1 MLFVEGTASDKFLS
15 DHMLYEAGDLVENT
29 VRDRWRGFGYL
40 QSLGA
45 RSQLFYSQHATFNN
59 VYFDLCHLSRTVV
72 LIRSD
77 VLQSFLLQEKSE
89 RTQFSQE
96 EL

>member
-1 MLFVEGTASDKFLS
+1 
-15 DHMLYEAGDLVENT
+15 MLYEAGDLVENT

-59 VYFDLCHLSRTVV
+59 VYFDLCHLYRTVV
-72 LIRSD
+72 LIRCFTVISSTEEIRKNSVQSRRTFN
-77 VLQSFLLQEKSE
+77 VLLTAIYIYSMYMYV
-89 RTQFSQE
+89 
-96 EL
+96 